1 MRGVAAQLVLDL
13 VERARVDQVAQLL
26 LPEQLAQQVAVER
39 QRLRAPLGGR
49 RVVLVHVVGDV
60 VEEQRGRVRR
70 GRGGLDVDEVD
81 LPRAQALQQPLQ
93 RGQVEDVLQALA
105 VGLEHDR
112 ERRVAARDLQQ
123 RLRLQALLPERR
135 ALAGPAARDQQRAA
149 RVLAEARAEE
159 RRVAELL
166 RDELLDLLGL
176 EQHLVDRRRRV
187 GVGQVDRDPVVRP
200 DRLRLEA
207 ERLAQPRAERQRP
220 RRVHAAAER
229 REDAE
234 PPVAD
239 LVAEALDH
247 DRAVG
252 RNRAGRGLLLAQE
265 RQQVRGRALVEH
277 VLGLEPRR
285 RLLVG
290 ERDELARG
298 GADRLAELVRAG
310 RRPRPSR
317 TAPRRGR
324 PAPARRARGRG

>member
-1 MRGVAAQLVLDL
+1 MQLVGRAGAAAQLLLDL
-13 VERARVDQVAQLL
+13 LERAGVEQVAQLL
-26 LPEQLAQQVAVER
+26 LAEQLAQQVAVER
-39 QRLRAPLGGR
+39 QRLRPPLGGR
-49 RVVLVHVVGDV
+49 RVVLVHVVRDV

-70 GRGGLDVDEVD
+70 GGGRLDVDEVD

-93 RGQVEDVLQALA
+93 RRQVEDVLQALA

-112 ERRVAARDLQQ
+112 ERRVAARDLEQ

-135 ALAGPAARDQQRAA
+135 ALARPAARDQQRAA

-159 RRVAELL
+159 RGVAELL

-200 DRLRLEA
+200 DRLRLEP
-207 ERLAQPRAERQRP
+207 ERRSQPRAERQRP

-239 LVAEALDH
+239 LVAEALDD

-252 RNRAGRGLLLAQE
+252 RDGAGRAFLLAQE

-277 VLGLEPRR
+277 VLGL
-285 RLLVG
+285 
-290 ERDELARG
+290 
-298 GADRLAELVRAG
+298 RAA
-310 RRPRPSR
+310 PSPCSSESATSSR
-317 TAPRRGR
+317 EVAPIAS
-324 PAPARRARGRG
+324 PSS